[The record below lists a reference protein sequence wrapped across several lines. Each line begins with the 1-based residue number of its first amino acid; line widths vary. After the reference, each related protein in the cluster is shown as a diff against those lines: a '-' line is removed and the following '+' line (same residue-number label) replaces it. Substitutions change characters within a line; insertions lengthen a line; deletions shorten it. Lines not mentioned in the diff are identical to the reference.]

1 MQAVNQHL
9 QKNIFFFLNM
19 QFLFSL
25 RQKVPKLETNLVA
38 SVILCLIA
46 FSITFFKQGTNDF
59 SEYCF
64 LNIYLFY
71 ETVLYQGMLER
82 HLSL

>member
-1 MQAVNQHL
+1 MKAVNQHL
-9 QKNIFFFLNM
+9 RKSIFFLNV

-25 RQKVPKLETNLVA
+25 RQKVPKLETNLVT
-38 SVILCLIA
+38 SVIRHLIP
-46 FSITFFKQGTNDF
+46 FSLTFFKQGTNDF

-71 ETVLYQGMLER
+71 ETVLYQGMLEG